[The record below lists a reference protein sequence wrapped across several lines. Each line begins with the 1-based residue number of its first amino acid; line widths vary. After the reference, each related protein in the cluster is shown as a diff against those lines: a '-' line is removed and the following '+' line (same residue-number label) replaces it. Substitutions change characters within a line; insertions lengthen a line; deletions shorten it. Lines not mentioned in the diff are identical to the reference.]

1 MGDVVLGELIRN
13 SPVASERLNSALQ
26 AERALDFYLVIA
38 KEERRPD
45 ALGQLQQLRDAG
57 WRVDCPLAPAKIGKQ
72 FQTAEALGA
81 RVTLLYGDEWPAV
94 KMKTLA
100 TREESLI
107 PHDELLTRL
116 EGS

>member
-1 MGDVVLGELIRN
+1 M
-13 SPVASERLNSALQ
+13 
-26 AERALDFYLVIA
+26 IA
-38 KEERRPD
+38 KEERRPE
-45 ALGQLQQLRDAG
+45 ALRQLQQLRDAG
-57 WRVDCPLAPAKIGKQ
+57 WRVDCALAPAKVGKQ
-72 FQTAEALGA
+72 FQAAEALGA

-116 EGS
+116 QES